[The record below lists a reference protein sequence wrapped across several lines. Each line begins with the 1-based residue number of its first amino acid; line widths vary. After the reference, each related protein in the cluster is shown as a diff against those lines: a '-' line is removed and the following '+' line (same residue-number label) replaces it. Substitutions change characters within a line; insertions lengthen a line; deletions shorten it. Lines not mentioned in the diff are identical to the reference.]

1 MFVTKRN
8 RRRIERG
15 IVQFQFP
22 FVRQTIALS
31 HAQEI
36 FPQRIDF
43 ATHERAIDYFF
54 GGESALV
61 ARKNHSILSR
71 DWLAD
76 WHRSERSRSK
86 NWAASVLNP
95 TVSCRFFNHYF
106 PDGCLRFTRD
116 GLKFRPVK
124 SIINCRRLSSKVGPA
139 IPNSAL
145 FFVRLFASIYAP
157 WPTLPLFHA
166 PWLLLYKAA
175 RASTPARLFPVR

>member
-1 MFVTKRN
+1 IMFTAFGHGTSPNLEPSLGFLRRGQVMFVTKRN

-15 IVQFQFP
+15 IIQFQFP

-31 HAQEI
+31 HTQEI

-54 GGESALV
+54 GDESALV

-95 TVSCRFFNHYF
+95 TVSCRFFN
-106 PDGCLRFTRD
+106 
-116 GLKFRPVK
+116 
-124 SIINCRRLSSKVGPA
+124 
-139 IPNSAL
+139 
-145 FFVRLFASIYAP
+145 
-157 WPTLPLFHA
+157 
-166 PWLLLYKAA
+166 
-175 RASTPARLFPVR
+175 